1 MKKIILTLVAMVM
14 TCYVALSQTKTPHFT
29 YKVGIA
35 TSLPVDVNQNENTI
49 NVSSAIVESAFKS
62 SKFSKKLS
70 IVFNSGYLRFKK
82 ADGTNYARIPVTV
95 GLKYPI
101 NDIFYF
107 GASSGVSYYNK
118 STFGKNEFLF
128 SPFVGLQVKHI
139 SVDARYL
146 NFTNS
151 DNTNKTVGLVFSYI
165 L

>member
-1 MKKIILTLVAMVM
+1 MVE
-14 TCYVALSQTKTPHFT
+14 T
-29 YKVGIA
+29 
-35 TSLPVDVNQNENTI
+35 
-49 NVSSAIVESAFKS
+49 AFKS

-70 IVFNSGYLRFKK
+70 ITANSGYLRFQKT
-82 ADGTNYARIPVTV
+82 DGTSYARIPVTI

-107 GASSGVSYYNK
+107 GASTGVSYYNK
-118 STFGKNEFLF
+118 SSFGSNEFLF

-139 SVDARYL
+139 SVDARYF